1 MWSAIVIF
9 KGKIIFGL
17 LIVWFVLIRRGMT
30 IVAGNEIVWH
40 FSIKTVPMQFWYE
53 LQILNLSTFSF
64 FQIRQ
69 IQAPIWRPLP
79 PIWSQTLK
87 LLYFRVISN
96 FIISEMSDIRPDKNF
111 YGCFFFQKFS
121 HFSKLIR
128 LKTITKIS
136 GTVPGAKKIR
146 ETVTV
151 IKFLKL
157 KVFENFRHFRCLAL
171 RNCEKFKTLKEYLN

>member
-30 IVAGNEIVWH
+30 IEAGNEIVWH

-96 FIISEMSDIRPDKNF
+96 FIISEMSEITLDKNF
-111 YGCFFFQKFS
+111 YGCFFSEIFFHFSELIRSDKNIDLQLRSDGYKLFKALENSQKF
-121 HFSKLIR
+121 
-128 LKTITKIS
+128 
-136 GTVPGAKKIR
+136 
-146 ETVTV
+146 
-151 IKFLKL
+151 
-157 KVFENFRHFRCLAL
+157 
-171 RNCEKFKTLKEYLN
+171 